1 MAYLNEATL
10 LGNLGKTPEVRLTPS
25 GKKRLAF
32 SLATSKRYRDNNGEQ
47 KELTYWHN
55 CTAWGKVADTIEAL
69 NLQGGTA
76 LLVRGEIT
84 YNSYDKDGTKVT
96 RTEINVSNV
105 QILTPKAKTEGN
117 GNGNATPARSKKPA
131 PQQQNP
137 VDDDDLPF

>member
-10 LGNLGKTPEVRLTPS
+10 LGNLGKAPEVRLTPS
-25 GKKRLAF
+25 GKKRLSF

-47 KELTYWHN
+47 NELTYWHS

-105 QILTPKAKTEGN
+105 QILTPKAKAEC
-117 GNGNATPARSKKPA
+117 NGNARPARSMKPA
-131 PQQQNP
+131 TQPQKTM
-137 VDDDDLPF
+137 DDDDLPF

>member
-10 LGNLGKTPEVRLTPS
+10 LGNLGKAPEVRLTPS
-25 GKKRLAF
+25 GKKRLSF
-32 SLATSKRYRDNNGEQ
+32 SLATSKRYRYNNGEQ
-47 KELTYWHN
+47 KELTYWHS

-84 YNSYDKDGTKVT
+84 YNSYDKDGKKVT

-105 QILTPKAKTEGN
+105 QVLTPKAKTEGN
-117 GNGNATPARSKKPA
+117 GNATHARSKKPA
-131 PQQQNP
+131 TQPQAAE
-137 VDDDDLPF
+137 DDYDLPF

>member
-25 GKKRLAF
+25 GKKRLSF
-32 SLATSKRYRDNNGEQ
+32 SLATSKRYRDNNGEK
-47 KELTYWHN
+47 KELTYWHS
-55 CTAWGKVADTIEAL
+55 CTAWGKIADTIEAL

-84 YNSYDKDGTKVT
+84 YNSYDKDGKKVT

-105 QILTPKAKTEGN
+105 QVLTPKANTEGN
-117 GNGNATPARSKKPA
+117 GNATQARSRKPST
-131 PQQQNP
+131 QQQSAE
-137 VDDDDLPF
+137 DDDDLPF

>member
-55 CTAWGKVADTIEAL
+55 CTAWGKVADTIESL

>member
-25 GKKRLAF
+25 GKKRLSF

-47 KELTYWHN
+47 KELTYWHS
-55 CTAWGKVADTIEAL
+55 CTAWGKVADTIEVL

-84 YNSYDKDGTKVT
+84 YNSYDKDGKKVT

-105 QILTPKAKTEGN
+105 QVLTTKAKTEGN
-117 GNGNATPARSKKPA
+117 GNATQARSRKPA
-131 PQQQNP
+131 TQTHTAE
-137 VDDDDLPF
+137 DDDDLPF

>member
-25 GKKRLAF
+25 GKKRLSF
-32 SLATSKRYRDNNGEQ
+32 SIATSKRYRDNNGEQ

-55 CTAWGKVADTIEAL
+55 CTAWGKVADTIDAL

-84 YNSYDKDGTKVT
+84 YNSYDKDGKKVT
-96 RTEINVSNV
+96 RTEINISNV
-105 QILTPKAKTEGN
+105 QVLTPKAKAEGN
-117 GNGNATPARSKKPA
+117 GNASHARSKNPA
-131 PQQQNP
+131 TQPQAAE
-137 VDDDDLPF
+137 DDDDLPF

>member
-25 GKKRLAF
+25 GKKRISF
-32 SLATSKRYRDNNGEQ
+32 SIATSKRYRDNNGEQ
-47 KELTYWHN
+47 KELTYWHS
-55 CTAWGKVADTIEAL
+55 CVAWGKVADTIEAL
-69 NLQGGTA
+69 NLQVGTS

-84 YNSYDKDGTKVT
+84 YNSYEKDGTRVT

-105 QILTPKAKTEGN
+105 QILTPKAKNEGN
-117 GNGNATPARSKKPA
+117 GNASPARSKKPA
-131 PQQQNP
+131 PQPQNP

>member
-25 GKKRLAF
+25 GKKRIAF

-47 KELTYWHN
+47 KELTYWHS
-55 CTAWGKVADTIEAL
+55 CVAWGKVADTIEAL

-84 YNSYDKDGTKVT
+84 YNSYDKDGKKVT
-96 RTEINVSNV
+96 RTEINVSNMQV
-105 QILTPKAKTEGN
+105 LTPKAKAE
-117 GNGNATPARSKKPA
+117 GNGNATQARRRKPA
-131 PQQQNP
+131 TQPQAAE
-137 VDDDDLPF
+137 DDDDMPF

>member
-96 RTEINVSNV
+96 RTEINASNV

>member
-10 LGNLGKTPEVRLTPS
+10 LGNLGKAPEVRLTPS
-25 GKKRLAF
+25 GKKRISF

-47 KELTYWHN
+47 KELTYWHS

-105 QILTPKAKTEGN
+105 QILTPKAKAEGN
-117 GNGNATPARSKKPA
+117 GNAGQARSMKPYTQ
-131 PQQQNP
+131 PQKP
-137 VDDDDLPF
+137 VDDYDLPF

>member
-1 MAYLNEATL
+1 MAYFNEATL

-47 KELTYWHN
+47 KELTYWHS
-55 CTAWGKVADTIEAL
+55 CVAWGKVADTIEAL

-105 QILTPKAKTEGN
+105 QVLTPKAKTEGN
-117 GNGNATPARSKKPA
+117 GNASPARKKPA
-131 PQQQNP
+131 TATPPQTTEE
-137 VDDDDLPF
+137 DDDLPF

>member
-25 GKKRLAF
+25 GKKRISF

-47 KELTYWHN
+47 KELTYWHS

-84 YNSYDKDGTKVT
+84 YNSYDKDGKKVT

-105 QILTPKAKTEGN
+105 QVITPKAKAEGN
-117 GNGNATPARSKKPA
+117 VNATQARSRNPA
-131 PQQQNP
+131 TQPQAAE
-137 VDDDDLPF
+137 DDDDLPF

>member
-25 GKKRLAF
+25 GKKRVAF

-55 CTAWGKVADTIEAL
+55 CTAWGKVADTIESL

-105 QILTPKAKTEGN
+105 QIITPKAKTEGN
-117 GNGNATPARSKKPA
+117 GNATPETRKKPA
-131 PQQQNP
+131 TAPQPQATE
-137 VDDDDLPF
+137 DDDDLPF

>member
-117 GNGNATPARSKKPA
+117 GNAAPATRKKPA
-131 PQQQNP
+131 TAPQPQATE
-137 VDDDDLPF
+137 DDDDLPF

>member
-1 MAYLNEATL
+1 MAYFNEATL
-10 LGNLGKTPEVRLTPS
+10 LGNLGKTPEVRMTPS
-25 GKKRLAF
+25 GKKRLNF

-84 YNSYDKDGTKVT
+84 YNSYEKDGTKVT

>member
-10 LGNLGKTPEVRLTPS
+10 LGNLGKTPEVRMTPS
-25 GKKRLAF
+25 GKKRLSF

-47 KELTYWHN
+47 KELTYWHS
-55 CTAWGKVADTIEAL
+55 CTAWGKVADAIEAL

-105 QILTPKAKTEGN
+105 QILTPKAKAEGN
-117 GNGNATPARSKKPA
+117 GNAIQSRGKKPA
-131 PQQQNP
+131 SKQQNT

>member
-25 GKKRLAF
+25 GKKRIAF

-47 KELTYWHN
+47 KELTYWHS
-55 CTAWGKVADTIEAL
+55 CVAWGKVADAIEAL
-69 NLQGGTA
+69 NLQGGTS

-84 YNSYDKDGTKVT
+84 YNSYEKDGTRVT

-105 QILTPKAKTEGN
+105 QILTPKAKNEGN
-117 GNGNATPARSKKPA
+117 GNASPARNNKPA
-131 PQQQNP
+131 PQPQNP

>member
-25 GKKRLAF
+25 GKKRLSF

-47 KELTYWHN
+47 KELTYWHSCN
-55 CTAWGKVADTIEAL
+55 AWGKVADTIEAL
-69 NLQGGTA
+69 NLQVGTA

-84 YNSYDKDGTKVT
+84 YNSYDKNGTKVT

-105 QILTPKAKTEGN
+105 QVLTPKAKSEGN
-117 GNGNATPARSKKPA
+117 GNAIQARGKKPA
-131 PQQQNP
+131 AQPQKTM
-137 VDDDDLPF
+137 DDYDLPF

>member
-25 GKKRLAF
+25 GKKRLSF

-55 CTAWGKVADTIEAL
+55 CTAWGKVADTIDAL

-84 YNSYDKDGTKVT
+84 YNSYDKDGKKVT
-96 RTEINVSNV
+96 RTEINISNV
-105 QILTPKAKTEGN
+105 QVLTPKAKAEGN
-117 GNGNATPARSKKPA
+117 GNASHARSKNPA
-131 PQQQNP
+131 TQPQAAE
-137 VDDDDLPF
+137 DDDDLPF

>member
-10 LGNLGKTPEVRLTPS
+10 IGNIGKTPEVRLTPS
-25 GKKRLAF
+25 GKKRLSF

-47 KELTYWHN
+47 KGLTYWHA
-55 CTAWGKVADTIEAL
+55 CTAWGKVADTIDAL

-105 QILTPKAKTEGN
+105 QVLTPKAKAEGN
-117 GNGNATPARSKKPA
+117 CNATQARSRKHVTQTQTA
-131 PQQQNP
+131 E
-137 VDDDDLPF
+137 DDDDLPF

>member
-10 LGNLGKTPEVRLTPS
+10 LGNLGKAPEVRLTPS
-25 GKKRLAF
+25 GKKRLSF
-32 SLATSKRYRDNNGEQ
+32 SLATSKRYRYNNGEQ
-47 KELTYWHN
+47 KELTYWHS

-84 YNSYDKDGTKVT
+84 YNSYDKDGKKVT

-105 QILTPKAKTEGN
+105 QVLTPKAKTEGN
-117 GNGNATPARSKKPA
+117 GNATQARRKKPA
-131 PQQQNP
+131 TQPQAAE
-137 VDDDDLPF
+137 DDDDLPF

>member
-1 MAYLNEATL
+1 MAYINEATL
-10 LGNLGKTPEVRLTPS
+10 LGNLGKTPEARLTPS

-47 KELTYWHN
+47 KELTYWHS
-55 CTAWGKVADTIEAL
+55 CVAWGKVADTIEAL
-69 NLQGGTA
+69 SLQGGTA

-117 GNGNATPARSKKPA
+117 GNAGTANRKRTATATP
-131 PQQQNP
+131 PQTTEE
-137 VDDDDLPF
+137 DDDLPF

>member
-25 GKKRLAF
+25 GKKRISF

-55 CTAWGKVADTIEAL
+55 CTAWGKVADTIDAL
-69 NLQGGTA
+69 NLQVGTA

-105 QILTPKAKTEGN
+105 QVLTPKAKTES
-117 GNGNATPARSKKPA
+117 NGNATQARNRKPA
-131 PQQQNP
+131 TQPHAED
-137 VDDDDLPF
+137 DDDDLPF

>member
-25 GKKRLAF
+25 GKKRISF

-47 KELTYWHN
+47 KELTYWHS

-84 YNSYDKDGTKVT
+84 YNSYEKDGTKVT

-105 QILTPKAKTEGN
+105 QILTPKAKAEGN
-117 GNGNATPARSKKPA
+117 CNASQARSKKPA
-131 PQQQNP
+131 TKPQKTM
-137 VDDDDLPF
+137 DDDDLPF

>member
-25 GKKRLAF
+25 GKKRISF

-55 CTAWGKVADTIEAL
+55 CTAWGKVADTIDAL

-105 QILTPKAKTEGN
+105 QVLTPKAKTEGN
-117 GNGNATPARSKKPA
+117 GNATQARSKKPA
-131 PQQQNP
+131 TQPQAAE
-137 VDDDDLPF
+137 DDDDLPF

>member
-25 GKKRLAF
+25 GKKRIAF

-47 KELTYWHN
+47 KELTYWHS

-84 YNSYDKDGTKVT
+84 YNSYEKDGTRVT

-105 QILTPKAKTEGN
+105 QILTPKAKNEGN
-117 GNGNATPARSKKPA
+117 GNASPARNNKPA
-131 PQQQNP
+131 PQPQNP

>member
-1 MAYLNEATL
+1 MAYFNEATL

-25 GKKRLAF
+25 GKKRLSF
-32 SLATSKRYRDNNGEQ
+32 SIATSKRYRDNGGEQ

-55 CTAWGKVADTIEAL
+55 CTAWGKIADTIEAL
-69 NLQGGTA
+69 NLQGGTS

-84 YNSYDKDGTKVT
+84 YNSYEKDGTKVT

-117 GNGNATPARSKKPA
+117 GNASPARGKKPT
-131 PQQQNP
+131 PQPQNP

>member
-25 GKKRLAF
+25 GKKRISF
-32 SLATSKRYRDNNGEQ
+32 SIATSKRYRDNNGEQ
-47 KELTYWHN
+47 KELTYWHS

-84 YNSYDKDGTKVT
+84 YNSYDKDGKKVT

-105 QILTPKAKTEGN
+105 QVLTPKAKTEGN
-117 GNGNATPARSKKPA
+117 FNATQAQSRKPSTQ
-131 PQQQNP
+131 PQAAE
-137 VDDDDLPF
+137 DDDDLPF

>member
-25 GKKRLAF
+25 GKNRLAF

-47 KELTYWHN
+47 KELTYWHS
-55 CTAWGKVADTIEAL
+55 CVAWGKVADTIEAL
-69 NLQGGTA
+69 NLQGGTS

-84 YNSYDKDGTKVT
+84 YNSYENDGTRVT

-117 GNGNATPARSKKPA
+117 GNARHARSKKPA
-131 PQQQNP
+131 PQPHNP

>member
-10 LGNLGKTPEVRLTPS
+10 LGYLGKTPEVRLTPS
-25 GKKRLAF
+25 GKKRLNF
-32 SLATSKRYRDNNGEQ
+32 SLATSKRYRYNNGEQ

-55 CTAWGKVADTIEAL
+55 CTAWGNVADTIEAL
-69 NLQGGTA
+69 NLQRGTA

-105 QILTPKAKTEGN
+105 QVLTPKAKTEGN
-117 GNGNATPARSKKPA
+117 GNATQARSK
-131 PQQQNP
+131 NP
-137 VDDDDLPF
+137 VTQPKAAEDEDDLPF

>member
-10 LGNLGKTPEVRLTPS
+10 IGNLGKTPEVRLTPS
-25 GKKRLAF
+25 GKKRISF

-55 CTAWGKVADTIEAL
+55 CTAWGKIADTIESL

-105 QILTPKAKTEGN
+105 QVLTPKAKAEGN
-117 GNGNATPARSKKPA
+117 GNAAPATRKKPA
-131 PQQQNP
+131 TAPQPQATE
-137 VDDDDLPF
+137 DDDDLPF

>member
-1 MAYLNEATL
+1 MAYFNEATL

-117 GNGNATPARSKKPA
+117 GNATPATRKKPA
-131 PQQQNP
+131 TAPQPQAT
-137 VDDDDLPF
+137 DEDDDLPF

>member
-25 GKKRLAF
+25 GKKRLGF

-47 KELTYWHN
+47 KELTYWHS
-55 CTAWGKVADTIEAL
+55 CVAWGKVADTIEAL

-117 GNGNATPARSKKPA
+117 GNASPANRKKPA
-131 PQQQNP
+131 TAPQPQSTE
-137 VDDDDLPF
+137 DDDDLPF

>member
-10 LGNLGKTPEVRLTPS
+10 LGNLGRTPEVRLTPS
-25 GKKRLAF
+25 GKKRISF

-47 KELTYWHN
+47 KELTYWHS

-84 YNSYDKDGTKVT
+84 YNSYDKDGNKVT

-105 QILTPKAKTEGN
+105 QILTPKAKSEGN
-117 GNGNATPARSKKPA
+117 GKATQARSNKPA
-131 PQQQNP
+131 TQPQNT
-137 VDDDDLPF
+137 VNDDDDLPF

>member
-25 GKKRLAF
+25 GKKRLSF
-32 SLATSKRYRDNNGEQ
+32 SLATSKRYRYNNGEQ

-55 CTAWGKVADTIEAL
+55 CTAWGNVADTIEAL
-69 NLQGGTA
+69 NIQGGTA

-105 QILTPKAKTEGN
+105 QVLTPKAKTEGN
-117 GNGNATPARSKKPA
+117 GNATHARIKKPA
-131 PQQQNP
+131 TKPQAAE
-137 VDDDDLPF
+137 DDDDLPF

>member
-10 LGNLGKTPEVRLTPS
+10 LGNLGKNPEVHMTPS

-76 LLVRGEIT
+76 LFVRGEIT

-117 GNGNATPARSKKPA
+117 GNGNAATARSKKPA

>member
-25 GKKRLAF
+25 GKKRLNF

-105 QILTPKAKTEGN
+105 QTLTPKAKTEGN

>member
-25 GKKRLAF
+25 GKKRLSF

-55 CTAWGKVADTIEAL
+55 CTAWGKVADTIDAL

-105 QILTPKAKTEGN
+105 QVLTPKAKAE
-117 GNGNATPARSKKPA
+117 GNGNATQARSMKHATQPKSA
-131 PQQQNP
+131 EN
-137 VDDDDLPF
+137 DDDLPF